1 MDPEFQ
7 EIEDT
12 LKALRPSAPDAA
24 CHERLLMAVERRV
37 PSFDMVM
44 ERQLAGMRPV
54 APGDASVRKML
65 ETVSRVPF
73 PVDEKV
79 VLFPG
84 ASKPAKAPARRNWI
98 AAAAAVAVAG
108 AFSALMIDGPA
119 KPVRAP
125 VAEAS
130 APVRSHPVNPSG
142 IVSAGSGLKDARDE
156 GVIWSRDGR
165 PHRMVRVIYRDIVK
179 YRNDKGEI
187 IEVEVPREE
196 YLMVPEKID

>member
-24 CHERLLMAVERRV
+24 CLDRLLMAVERRT

-44 ERQLAGMRPV
+44 ERQLAGMQPLE
-54 APGDASVRKML
+54 PDDASVKKML

-73 PVDEKV
+73 PVDETV

-84 ASKPAKAPARRNWI
+84 APKPVKAPVRRNWI

-108 AFSALMIDGPA
+108 AFSAVMIDGPDQPA
-119 KPVRAP
+119 NKPVATHSP
-125 VAEAS
+125 HFS
-130 APVRSHPVNPSG
+130 NPNPAG
-142 IVSAGSGLKDARDE
+142 IVSAGSGLKEAKDV
-156 GVIWSRDGR
+156 GIHWSQDGR
-165 PHRMVRVIYRDIVK
+165 PLRMVRVIYRDIVK
-179 YRNDKGEI
+179 YRNGKGEI

-196 YLMVPEKID
+196 TLMVPEKID